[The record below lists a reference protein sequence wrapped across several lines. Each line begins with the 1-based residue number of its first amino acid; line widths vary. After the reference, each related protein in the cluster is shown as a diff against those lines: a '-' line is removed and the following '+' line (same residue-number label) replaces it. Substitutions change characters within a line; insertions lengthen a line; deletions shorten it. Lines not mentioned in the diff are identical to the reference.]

1 MITVAAK
8 ITEELYRTELTTNT
22 NTIIADEPEDTGGKG
37 VGFSPKELL
46 AASLGSCKA
55 ITIKMYANRKG
66 WLLKEAVV
74 TVNFQQNIETN
85 TSYLEARI
93 ELEGDLSEEQKE
105 RLFTIAKKCPVH
117 KLLESSM
124 EITTVY

>member
-1 MITVAAK
+1 MIKVAAK
-8 ITEELYRTELTTNT
+8 ISEELYKTELSTDTNMV
-22 NTIIADEPEDTGGKG
+22 IADEPETAGGQG
-37 VGFSPKELL
+37 SGFSPKELL

-66 WLLKEAVV
+66 WPLKEATV
-74 TVNFQQNIETN
+74 TVNFQQNLETN

-105 RLFTIAKKCPVH
+105 RLYTVAKKCPVH
-117 KLLESSM
+117 KLLESSI
-124 EITTVY
+124 EISTV

>member
-8 ITEELYRTELTTNT
+8 ISEEIYKTEISTDKN
-22 NTIIADEPEDTGGKG
+22 IIYADEPESVGGQDA
-37 VGFSPKELL
+37 GFSPKELL

-66 WLLKEAVV
+66 WPLKEAIV
-74 TVNFQQNIETN
+74 TVNFQQNLETN
-85 TSYLEARI
+85 TSYLEAKI
-93 ELEGDLSEEQKE
+93 ELEGDLSDEQKE
-105 RLFTIAKKCPVH
+105 RLLAIARKCPVH

-124 EITTVY
+124 EITTV